1 MTLRRARKAE
11 AAYDTGS
18 AAGEGG
24 ADSAAR
30 IVAAIKRLEYRYW
43 RASDAKD
50 VTAFRDCFVRAGAQI
65 DYGPVGTFG
74 GTAG

>member
-1 MTLRRARKAE
+1 M
-11 AAYDTGS
+11 
-18 AAGEGG
+18 
-24 ADSAAR
+24 AR
-30 IVAAIKRLEYRYW
+30 IVAAIERLEYRYW
-43 RASDAKD
+43 LASGAKD